1 MAMMVP
7 QVFMMSVVNTF
18 FSGFVLV
25 KIPFPLTPSFK
36 SMLQRGILL
45 ASLDVTYVTSL
56 SWCALAATARCNL
69 LVRNRS
75 L

>member
-7 QVFMMSVVNTF
+7 QVFMMGVVNTF

-36 SMLQRGILL
+36 TMLQRGIPL
-45 ASLDVTYVTSL
+45 ASLDVSYVTSL
-56 SWCALAATARCNL
+56 SW
-69 LVRNRS
+69 
-75 L
+75 